1 MITQITKRD
10 GEIVNYNV
18 DKIILAISKANAEI
32 EDETIPKKLLETII
46 NLVENKVLEYEEVV
60 SVEDIQDSV
69 EESLLEVGL
78 VKTARAYIQYREQQK
93 QKRKLDIFSKRTEMK
108 PYEYPELMEYADAIR
123 NALWVVTEYNFTGD
137 IQDFKT
143 EAKPHEQAAVTNCM
157 LAIAQIEV
165 DVKTFWGKIYDRMPK
180 YEIGAVGAVFSES
193 ECYIEGTEILT
204 PRGWV
209 DFRDIENGD
218 LVAQYNH
225 NNTIDFVP
233 ARNKI
238 VKDVNGKLHH
248 ISKKHIDA
256 YITPNHNMVMY
267 RGKDAEKFELIPSS
281 KLSGKNGKLFIPQAA
296 KLNGERK
303 TLTNME
309 RLYIALQADGSFRT
323 WKNSAGEKIPRGAH
337 SDKQTYE
344 ISFKKQRKK
353 DRFEEIIKNIESVK
367 STEYNIQSKEGY
379 SKYSVDVD
387 RDFNY
392 KYFDWVDL
400 SDKSWEWCEDF
411 IQELIEWDGCRLPN
425 KKDGIASFSTTN
437 KEIADVAQAVATAAG
452 YRVVITDYED
462 KRSDKYSNVYKMV
475 FVENRE
481 RVTGTYNKEEVDYE
495 GKVYCVEVES
505 GAIITRYN
513 DKVFISGNCRHAEA
527 YSHLLEIL
535 GFNERFND
543 LKDIPVIQDRI
554 DYLKR
559 SASWANTGDEKDYVL
574 SLILFSLFIEHT
586 SLFSQF
592 LIMMSFKKHKNMF
605 SGLSNVI
612 EATSLEEQLHGMF
625 GIDIVNIV
633 REERP
638 EMFDERMEK
647 IVIEMSKEAYEA
659 EKKIVDWIFE
669 EGELDFLPKK
679 DVLEFI
685 KNRLNN
691 SLESVGYE
699 KLFETDEELLENSRW
714 FDDELLS
721 SSLSDF
727 LYKRSRNYDKFSMAI
742 KHDTLFSDQ
751 SDVVK
756 DKITD
761 KNKVNEILRLRML
774 PQ

>member
-60 SVEDIQDSV
+60 SVEDVQDSV

-180 YEIGAVGAVFSES
+180 YEIGAVGAVFAES
-193 ECYIEGTEILT
+193 ET
-204 PRGWV
+204 
-209 DFRDIENGD
+209 
-218 LVAQYNH
+218 
-225 NNTIDFVP
+225 
-233 ARNKI
+233 
-238 VKDVNGKLHH
+238 
-248 ISKKHIDA
+248 
-256 YITPNHNMVMY
+256 
-267 RGKDAEKFELIPSS
+267 
-281 KLSGKNGKLFIPQAA
+281 
-296 KLNGERK
+296 
-303 TLTNME
+303 
-309 RLYIALQADGSFRT
+309 
-323 WKNSAGEKIPRGAH
+323 
-337 SDKQTYE
+337 
-344 ISFKKQRKK
+344 
-353 DRFEEIIKNIESVK
+353 
-367 STEYNIQSKEGY
+367 
-379 SKYSVDVD
+379 
-387 RDFNY
+387 
-392 KYFDWVDL
+392 
-400 SDKSWEWCEDF
+400 
-411 IQELIEWDGCRLPN
+411 
-425 KKDGIASFSTTN
+425 
-437 KEIADVAQAVATAAG
+437 
-452 YRVVITDYED
+452 
-462 KRSDKYSNVYKMV
+462 
-475 FVENRE
+475 
-481 RVTGTYNKEEVDYE
+481 
-495 GKVYCVEVES
+495 
-505 GAIITRYN
+505 
-513 DKVFISGNCRHAEA
+513 RHAEA

-679 DVLEFI
+679 VVLEFI

-691 SLESVGYE
+691 SLESVGYK